1 MSYLI
6 ALSVLVLLV
15 GLYFIF
21 RKFITKHETV
31 FAKIFSLSLAGLLF
45 VWYFASTKN
54 ELQGVVGL
62 NGGEF
67 SSGFIVV
74 ITSISIWFFFISNV
88 AVSMYPY
95 FNKDILKNYCRWFA
109 PIGALLA
116 FICLPNI
123 IYAYTGGNEYNLC
136 SIVLEINVAVLLAYS
151 VYIFIKSGCFK
162 ATKRE
167 VIEFFCALPIILIVA
182 IPPFLPRALFGDAIS
197 GNVKGFSLNHRLYLY
212 LAFIFLIGLYLILR
226 KKDRSYC
233 RMALLFISLVTL
245 ISYCYDYDFSRFITP
260 TRWPLHLCNTAMFI
274 VPICLLFRWEKLF
287 YFTFFINVLGAFFAM
302 LMPNSNDAD
311 LFTYASVVR
320 FWINHICA
328 LAMPVLIVLLRVYD
342 RPKLRQFIYSMVG
355 FLVYFVFV
363 LIMNAWF
370 TNFDSGVD
378 FFFINSDFI
387 AEKLGK
393 WAEDLREITATLYVG
408 GLPMVFYPVYQL
420 LFFLVYVLLGLVMW
434 FLYTWLFGAQDVYDE
449 LSARNKKIK
458 LDAAALCVKYGKHRV
473 GECVMKDSVNK
484 LVINNVYKSYGSNK
498 FYSVEDVS
506 MTVNSGEIFGF
517 LGPNGAGKSTIIK
530 CIVGIQPA
538 SKGCI
543 EINGYDIARQPVEAK
558 SQFGFVPDHY
568 ALYEKLTGR
577 EYINYIADLYNVD
590 HKDRE
595 ERLNKLLDDLSMR
608 NSIDNQIRT
617 YSHGM
622 KQKIAIMSA
631 LIHNPKLWILD
642 EPLTGLDPTSIYQVK
657 ECMKEHAKKG
667 NIVFF
672 SSHIIDIVEKLCDR
686 IMIIKK
692 GKIKAEVT
700 LKELKD
706 RGETL
711 EQFYL
716 KIINS
721 KDEQNS
727 AVEKDNSA
735 DEVIEDKWFTKKPK
749 TKRRGAK

>member
-1 MSYLI
+1 MSHII
-6 ALSVLVLLV
+6 ALSVIVIMV
-15 GLYFIF
+15 GLYFAL
-21 RKFITKHETV
+21 RKFITKHESV
-31 FAKIFSLSLAGLLF
+31 FSKIISLSLAGLLF

-54 ELQGVVGL
+54 NLEYVVGL
-62 NGGEF
+62 TGGLWE
-67 SSGFIVV
+67 SGFVCAV
-74 ITSISIWFFFISNV
+74 TSISIWFLFISNV
-88 AVSMYPY
+88 AVSMYP
-95 FNKDILKNYCRWFA
+95 FFKQDILKNYCRWFA
-109 PIGALLA
+109 PIGSILAL
-116 FICLPNI
+116 ICLPNI
-123 IYAYTGGNEYNLC
+123 ILAFTGGQEYNLC
-136 SIVLEINVAVLLAYS
+136 SVVLEINVAMLVAYS
-151 VYIFIKSGCFK
+151 VYIFIKSGCFR
-162 ATKRE
+162 ATKKE
-167 VIEFFCALPIILIVA
+167 VGEFFCALPIVLIVS
-182 IPPFLPRALFGDAIS
+182 IPPFLLRTLFGDAIA
-197 GNVKGFSLNHRLYLY
+197 GNVKGFSLNHRIYLY
-212 LAFIFLIGLYLILR
+212 LAFAFLIGLYLLLR
-226 KKDRSYC
+226 KKDRSYA
-233 RMALLFISLVTL
+233 RMALLFVSLVTL
-245 ISYCYDYDFSRFITP
+245 ISYCYDYDFSRFVTP

-274 VPICLLFRWEKLF
+274 VPLCLLFRWEKLF

-302 LMPNSNDAD
+302 LMPNSSDSD
-311 LFTYASVVR
+311 LFTYASTVR

-328 LAMPVLIVLLRVYD
+328 FALPVLIVLLRVYD

-370 TNFDSGVD
+370 TNYDSGVD

-408 GLPMVFYPVYQL
+408 GLPLVFYPVYQA

-449 LSARNKKIK
+449 LSSRNKKIK
-458 LDAAALCVKYGKHRV
+458 LDAAALCVKYGKRRV
-473 GECVMKDSVNK
+473 GECVMKDSVDK
-484 LVINNVYKSYGSNK
+484 LVIKNVYKRYGSNK
-498 FYSVEDVS
+498 FYSAEDVS
-506 MTVNSGEIFGF
+506 MTVKAGEIFGF

-538 SKGCI
+538 SKGNI
-543 EINGYDIARQPVEAK
+543 EINGYDIAHQPVEAK

-577 EYINYIADLYNVD
+577 EYINYIADLYNVS

-595 ERLNKLLDDLSMR
+595 ERLNKLLNDLSMAA
-608 NSIDNQIRT
+608 SIDNQIRT

-692 GKIKAEVT
+692 GRIQAEVT
-700 LKELKD
+700 LDELKK

-716 KIINS
+716 KIIETP
-721 KDEQNS
+721 DEQNS
-727 AVEKDNSA
+727 PVIEEDNS
-735 DEVIEDKWFTKKPK
+735 ETENEDKWFAKKQK
-749 TKRRGAK
+749 SKKRGAK